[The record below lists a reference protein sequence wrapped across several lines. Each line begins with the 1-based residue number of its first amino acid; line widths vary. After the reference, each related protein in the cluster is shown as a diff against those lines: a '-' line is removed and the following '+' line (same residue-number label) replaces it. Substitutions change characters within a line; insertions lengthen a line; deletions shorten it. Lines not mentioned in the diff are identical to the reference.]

1 MTKYPECA
9 KIIVE
14 LRILI
19 FAERGGNM
27 LFKNFRKLIFTLFFC
42 FFSMMIPVNAS
53 ENAVHEI
60 FFEESWDG
68 IYQYSKKGEFT
79 GFETE
84 IIKSI
89 FRNSRY
95 KLDFVPN
102 GSNNSSKAL
111 SFVSAEEEV
120 DGFLKSN
127 AVYNRDYGFF
137 SMFNK
142 RIVHISLNK
151 IKYMK
156 IGVPEHGFPLSKMKE
171 LGLNPTVYKD
181 TREGISALEKG
192 EIELWFDDINNVNY
206 ILLQRNMKADIE
218 YHEELCYS
226 QPMCIAVPD
235 NDVELLDYVN
245 RNILRIKDSG
255 EFEHLYL
262 NYFLRHSGEYDK
274 KKSQANMLNYIL
286 AAVIVLVVVWL
297 AVSLKLDLKINKEK
311 VSKSIANSILKH
323 GNRFIILWR
332 SDFSHNETNDYFKNT
347 FGERYEEI
355 SQNFI
360 KSFFKPDA
368 FLEEGGVSG
377 EIEKILNLDSVLTKE
392 IDHNGEL
399 REISWTSILID
410 GKSKVKT
417 ILSIGSD
424 MTEKNRLRRELKLSD
439 ERYKLA
445 MESAS
450 IAVIFI
456 EKDGAISYISD
467 LGYRLVG
474 IERSEKLNIQSLTE
488 RIFIDDREEFAK
500 KILGCDIYSDS
511 FSSCEVRILSRN
523 NEYRWFAF
531 KFRHIFNPT
540 TGAPCIAGAFYD
552 INEDKK
558 KDMKIEKLAFEDDL
572 TGIFNRRKF
581 MAVVKETLIDARF
594 NNLKYAVMAF
604 NLNSFHRFNDLFG
617 VEAGDRILK
626 SVALIL
632 KENPYGRGSVCAR
645 LGNDEFAVLA
655 HIGFNG
661 EHIEEYLKG
670 ILDKINEYTSENF
683 DGMKCTISAG
693 VCIYPDDVEDYHEV
707 CERAVFLMRTA
718 KHNPGIFIQRY
729 DEKVKEMVLKRDLME
744 KEIRTAVEKNEFI
757 LYYQPK
763 IDVKTEEIIGA
774 EALIR
779 WKHPKRGIVFPNEF
793 IHIAEEMGLIGE
805 IGKWTLREACR
816 QNKLWQDMGLKKIK
830 VSVNF
835 SSVEFYQSDIVNFV
849 KSVLD
854 ETGLEPKW
862 LEIELTESRAIDDRE
877 ETVRKMLELKELGVG
892 ISMDDFGTGYSS
904 LGYIQNLPIDELKLD
919 KSFIDKITEDEKAQ
933 NIISTIIKLAKIIG
947 LVVVAEGVEEREQF
961 YLLKQMDC
969 NIVQGYLFSKPL
981 PEEEIIKMMKE

>member
-1 MTKYPECA
+1 
-9 KIIVE
+9 
-14 LRILI
+14 
-19 FAERGGNM
+19 M
-27 LFKNFRKLIFTLFFC
+27 LFKNLKKLVPALFFC
-42 FFSMMIPVNAS
+42 LFFLPVISAYAS
-53 ENAVHEI
+53 ENAVREI
-60 FFEESWDG
+60 FFEEGRDYG
-68 IYQYSKKGEFT
+68 VYQYSQNGEFK

-84 IIKSI
+84 IIKSV
-89 FRNSRY
+89 FNNSKY
-95 KLDFVPN
+95 KLDFIHH
-102 GSNNSSKAL
+102 GSNNSAKAL
-111 SFVSAEEEV
+111 SFVSAEEELE
-120 DGFLKSN
+120 GFLKSN
-127 AVYNRDYGFF
+127 EVYSRDYGFF

-142 RIVHISLNK
+142 RIVHISVNK

-156 IGVPEHGFPLSKMKE
+156 VGVPEHGFPLSKMKE
-171 LGLNPTVYKD
+171 LDLKPVVYNDTKD
-181 TREGISALEKG
+181 GISALEKG
-192 EIELWFDDINNVNY
+192 EIELWFDDINDVNY

-218 YHEELCYS
+218 YHEELSYS
-226 QPMCIAVPD
+226 QPMCIAVPEGD
-235 NDVELLDYVN
+235 MELFDYVN
-245 RNILRIKDSG
+245 RNISRIKDSG

-274 KKSQANMLNYIL
+274 KKSQTQMLNYTLL
-286 AAVIVLVVVWL
+286 AVVLLVVVWL
-297 AVSLKLDLKINKEK
+297 AVSLKIDLKINKEK

-323 GNRFIILWR
+323 GNRFIILWK

-347 FGERYEEI
+347 FGSRHEEI

-360 KSFFKPDA
+360 NLFFKPDA
-368 FLEEGGVSG
+368 LLKQDKGSDDF
-377 EIEKILNLDSVLTKE
+377 EKNLNYDSVLTKE
-392 IDHNGEL
+392 IDRNGEL

-410 GKSKVKT
+410 GKGDVKT
-417 ILSIGSD
+417 VLSIGSD

-456 EKDGAISYISD
+456 EKDGSISYISD
-467 LGYRLVG
+467 LGYRLIG
-474 IERSEKLNIQSLTE
+474 IEKSEKLDIQSLTE
-488 RIFIDDREEFAK
+488 KIFFEDREEFAK
-500 KILGCDIYSDS
+500 KILNCNIYSS
-511 FSSCEVRILSRN
+511 NFSSCEVRILTKN
-523 NEYRWFAF
+523 NEYRWFVF

-552 INEDKK
+552 INEDKE

-572 TGIFNRRKF
+572 TGIFNRQKF

-604 NLNSFHRFNDLFG
+604 NLDNFHRFNDLFG

-626 SVALIL
+626 NVALIL
-632 KENPYGRGSVCAR
+632 KENPYGRTSVCAR

-655 HIGFNG
+655 HIGSNDG
-661 EHIEEYLKG
+661 HIEEYLKG
-670 ILDKINEYTSENF
+670 ISNKINEYTSENF
-683 DGMKCTISAG
+683 DGMKCAISAG
-693 VCIYPDDVEDYHEV
+693 VCVYPDDVDDYHEV
-707 CERAVFLMRTA
+707 CERAVFSMRTA
-718 KHNPGIFIQRY
+718 KDNPNIFIQRY
-729 DEKVKEMVLKRDLME
+729 DEKIKEMVLKRDLME
-744 KEIRTAVEKNEFI
+744 KEIRTAVEKGEFI

-763 IDVKTEEIIGA
+763 IDVKTEEIVGA

-816 QNKLWQDMGLKKIK
+816 QNKLWQDSGLKEIK

-854 ETGLEPKW
+854 ETGLDAKW

-919 KSFIDKITEDEKAQ
+919 KSFIDKITGDEKAR
-933 NIISTIIKLAKIIG
+933 NIISTIIRLAKIIG
-947 LVVVAEGVEEREQF
+947 LAVVAEGVEEREQF
-961 YLLKQMDC
+961 CLLKQMDC
-969 NIVQGYLFSKPL
+969 NMVQGYLFAKPL
-981 PEEEIIKMMKE
+981 PEEEIIKMMKK